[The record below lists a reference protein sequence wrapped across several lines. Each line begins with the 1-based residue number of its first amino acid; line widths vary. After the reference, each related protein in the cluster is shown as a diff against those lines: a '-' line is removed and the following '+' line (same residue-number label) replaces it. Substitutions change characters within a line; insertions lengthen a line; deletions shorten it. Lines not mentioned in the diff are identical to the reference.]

1 MKGWWKMSENYLNNS
16 IEEKLYRIVTE
27 TLKEDVTE
35 LKRNEDSSDGNVY
48 DIKCKKNKY
57 IAKVYNDKTHASSMS
72 MLHKKLRKQG
82 INVPSIIYDNLD
94 AENEEY
100 IIIYSF
106 INGKQITDVLQDGKV
121 RNRNNIINFKRNKK
135 NA

>member
-1 MKGWWKMSENYLNNS
+1 M
-16 IEEKLYRIVTE
+16 
-27 TLKEDVTE
+27 
-35 LKRNEDSSDGNVY
+35 
-48 DIKCKKNKY
+48 
-57 IAKVYNDKTHASSMS
+57 A